1 MSDQITL
8 QSLSHDPEI
17 RACATAPAAIRLL
30 WQACQLPDFRKLTA
44 DEHTKLAGRIFR
56 HLISDAGVL
65 PDDWLARQIT
75 RLDVVDGDVDTLSGR
90 LAQIRTWTY
99 ASNRPNWTNDPR
111 HWQELTRAVE
121 DRLSDALHERLTQRF
136 IDRRTSLLIRH
147 LRDDEPLSL
156 ELDDTGAVRLGPEQ
170 LGKLEG
176 FVFTPDPRADAI
188 HQRTLRAAAAKLL
201 EREFEHRARA
211 LIHASDE
218 SITLTYHG
226 GIWWSGAVVARL
238 AAGNHALSPV
248 VEVKSDDQLRSS
260 LRQAVKARL
269 ETWLASHIESR
280 LEPLVALRRAAGA
293 RSSSWDDGGL
303 PGPARGLAFRLAEN
317 LGHLPYEDTPLTRET
332 RAAAKPLK
340 RFGVKSGSRAFYL
353 PRLIKPASSAL
364 TAMLW
369 AIKSK
374 LPQLPAPP
382 NPGLTSFSPAQGD
395 GPRGF
400 LEAACFR
407 IVGGRAVRLDILDR
421 VDEVLGATSSQRA
434 DVDQSLNTLMS
445 LLGSNI
451 ETALAVAG
459 GLGWKRVPGR

>member
-1 MSDQITL
+1 M
-8 QSLSHDPEI
+8 
-17 RACATAPAAIRLL
+17 
-30 WQACQLPDFRKLTA
+30 
-44 DEHTKLAGRIFR
+44 
-56 HLISDAGVL
+56 L

-111 HWQELTRAVE
+111 HWQELTRYVE

-147 LRDDEPLSL
+147 LRDDEQLDL
-156 ELDDTGAVRLGPEQ
+156 ELDETGAVRLGPEQ

-211 LIHASDE
+211 LIHAPGE

-226 GIWWSGAVVARL
+226 SIWWSGAVVARL

-248 VEVKSDDQLRSS
+248 VEVKADDQLRNS

-269 ETWLASHIESR
+269 ETWLASHIESL

-340 RFGVKSGSRAFYL
+340 CFGVKSGSRAFYL

-400 LEAACFR
+400 LESACFR

-421 VDEVLGATSSQRA
+421 VDEVLGTASSRRT

-459 GLGWKRVPGR
+459 GLGWKRVPAGSADPFVLHWQQMPSRKRTQRKRPQRDSPFAGLWVLNSPE